1 LFCFVLFGTETLT
14 HQALSVDTVITL
26 LAALL
31 TEQKILFHSQHY
43 VLLITVL
50 QSLID
55 LLLPFQWP
63 HTYIPTGK
71 KA

>member
-1 LFCFVLFGTETLT
+1 MLFVSLISCFNAK
-14 HQALSVDTVITL
+14 QK
-26 LAALL
+26 AALL

-71 KA
+71 GISTFL